1 MTNFVDQCGVC
12 LEDRNQMD
20 FEFFQCGHKLC
31 KICYPR
37 LTNWT
42 CPFCRSALPRPIPN
56 SQNQVND
63 DHFSD
68 LESYFGYDMAFL
80 DRDLRQ
86 RDRRRERRERRRR
99 RRINR
104 IPVVNIVSDEDVVS
118 EDNSTTTDDIM
129 TQLVESYLDND
140 PDKELQRRRNLRSN
154 SWNYRRNQ
162 QNISHS
168 W

>member
-1 MTNFVDQCGVC
+1 
-12 LEDRNQMD
+12 
-20 FEFFQCGHKLC
+20 
-31 KICYPR
+31 
-37 LTNWT
+37 
-42 CPFCRSALPRPIPN
+42 
-56 SQNQVND
+56 
-63 DHFSD
+63 
-68 LESYFGYDMAFL
+68 MAKKA
-80 DRDLRQ
+80 
-86 RDRRRERRERRRR
+86 ERRRR